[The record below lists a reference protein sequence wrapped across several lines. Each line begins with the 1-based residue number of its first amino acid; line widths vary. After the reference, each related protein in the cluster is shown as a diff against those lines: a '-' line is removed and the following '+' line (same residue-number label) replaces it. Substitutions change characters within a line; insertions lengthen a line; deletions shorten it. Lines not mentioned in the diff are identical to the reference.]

1 MEQAIK
7 QWGYIVVFLGSMIEG
22 ESVVITAGFLAHEG
36 YLSLPKIIAI
46 SFFGT
51 LIADQGLYHLDRYQG
66 VYFLTRFPRLK
77 PRADRAFL
85 LLHRYNGYFIL
96 AFRFIYGIR
105 TISPLVIGASGISPK
120 RFTVLNLIAASI
132 WSVLSCL
139 VGYFFGD
146 VIMNQQSY
154 LSKYIFG
161 GLFVLGMIGYSIYK
175 FFK

>member
-1 MEQAIK
+1 LEQAIK

-22 ESVVITAGFLAHEG
+22 ESAVVTAGFLAHEG
-36 YLSLPKIIAI
+36 YLSLPKIIVI

-51 LIADQGLYHLDRYQG
+51 LIADQGLYHLGRYQG

-77 PRADRAFL
+77 SRTDRAFL
-85 LLHRYNGYFIL
+85 LLHRYDGYFIL

-105 TISPLVIGASGISPK
+105 TISPIVIGVSGISPK
-120 RFTVLNLIAASI
+120 RFTILNLIAASI

-139 VGYFFGD
+139 AGYFFGD
-146 VIMNQQSY
+146 VVMNQQNY
-154 LSKYIFG
+154 LSKYIFV
-161 GLFVLGMIGYSIYK
+161 GLLVVVMVGYGIYK